1 MNAKDT
7 LHFQEIEP
15 THTALAKVIQA
26 SIGNPTPEKIQSIL
40 RQYANHDQHL
50 IGCFS
55 GTLLI
60 GVIGIQL
67 TDTNAIIEHIS
78 VLKNFQARGI
88 GKKLIQYVINHFNI
102 DTIKAETDDDAVEFY
117 QAQGFDCVAFEGKY
131 GRRYTALLT
140 NLHNCFNLSNPYN
153 N

>member
-7 LHFQEIEP
+7 LYFQEIEP
-15 THTALAKVIQA
+15 THTALAEVIQA
-26 SIGNPTPEKIQSIL
+26 SIGNPTPAKIQSIL

-60 GVIGIQL
+60 GVIGIHL
-67 TDTNAIIEHIS
+67 TGANAIIEHIS
-78 VLKNFQARGI
+78 VLKDFQARGV

-102 DTIKAETDDDAVEFY
+102 NTIKAETDDDAVGFY

-131 GRRYTALLT
+131 GRRYSAVLKNPHSRL
-140 NLHNCFNLSNPYN
+140 NLSNPRN